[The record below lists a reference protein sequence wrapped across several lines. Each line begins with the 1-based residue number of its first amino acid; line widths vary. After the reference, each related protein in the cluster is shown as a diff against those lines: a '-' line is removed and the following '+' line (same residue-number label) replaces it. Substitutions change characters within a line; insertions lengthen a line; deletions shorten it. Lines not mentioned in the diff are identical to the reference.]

1 MAESAALF
9 REGGARRQ
17 SRLKQVL
24 IEGDDDQL
32 SRLLEAKL
40 GALTE
45 R

>member
-1 MAESAALF
+1 VPPYSVKVAL
-9 REGGARRQ
+9 GGK

-24 IEGDDDQL
+24 IEGDDDLL